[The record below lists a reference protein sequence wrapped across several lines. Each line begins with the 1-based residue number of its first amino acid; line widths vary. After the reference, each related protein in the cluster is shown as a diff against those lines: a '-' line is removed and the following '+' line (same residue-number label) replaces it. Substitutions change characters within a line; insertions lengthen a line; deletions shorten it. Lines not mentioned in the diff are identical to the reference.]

1 MSSALSP
8 KIIPVKP
15 PVIKVETVPIA
26 NNIAVV
32 NLIFP
37 FQRVVKKLKTLTA
50 DGIAISNVVIEFS
63 AYICA
68 VNLWNRQIKTAYDRF
83 NKLFL

>member
-37 FQRVVKKLKTLTA
+37 FHSVVKKLKTLTA
-50 DGIAISNVVIEFS
+50 DGIAMSNVVN
-63 AYICA
+63 
-68 VNLWNRQIKTAYDRF
+68 VNTEPKNGSIPVK
-83 NKLFL
+83 NI